1 MSAQTE
7 RRTGR
12 WRKATALVPLALL
25 SAAFTASIAGANAP
39 AVVASGAHSADTTL
53 PDGTAVPTQA
63 IEAPAS
69 VSNGDGLGLG
79 DGNAAQIVSTASTS
93 GIPSAALSAYQRAET
108 VINAA
113 DQSCNLTWQLI
124 AAIGRV
130 ESNHGRANGNVL
142 DNTGLAVPGIYGIA
156 LNGSNK
162 TAEILDTDAGQY
174 DNDTT
179 YDRAVGPM
187 QFIPSTWSVVGVDAD
202 GDGVRNPQDVDDAAL
217 GTAVYLCSGSDDLGT
232 DAGRQAAVFRYNH
245 SPVLRRPGALH
256 HGGLHARR
264 LHLGAQQH
272 RGGRLPGPR
281 PRPGRDRRQRRRR
294 PGHQDAR
301 GRRRRRGPGRARPS
315 PPTPTEP
322 SNNGDGGNGNGNG
335 NTNNAALPPV
345 DVPELPSTSVEPVD
359 EVLTEVQA
367 IAQCLADGLNQLL
380 NPAAFA
386 GVRRR
391 LHDPQASLT
400 RVRPASPRQGGRRHG
415 ATGSMTRASAQRL
428 SSRAASTAQ

>member
-1 MSAQTE
+1 M
-7 RRTGR
+7 
-12 WRKATALVPLALL
+12 PLALL

-39 AVVASGAHSADTTL
+39 AVVAASAHADDTAL

-79 DGNAAQIVSTASTS
+79 GGNAAQIVSTASTS

-113 DQSCNLTWQLI
+113 DKSCNLTWQLI

-162 TAEILDTDAGQY
+162 TTEILDTDAGQF

-245 SPVLRRPGALH
+245 SQSYVDLVLSIMEAYTLGDFTSVPNSTVAAGYLVRDPDPVANGGGNDNDQDIKTPQNNDDDDETRSSPTDDPTDRAPGHQRR
-256 HGGLHARR
+256 RR
-264 LHLGAQQH
+264 Q
-272 RGGRLPGPR
+272 
-281 PRPGRDRRQRRRR
+281 RQRRRR
-294 PGHQDAR
+294 QPR
-301 GRRRRRGPGRARPS
+301 TRPTS
-315 PPTPTEP
+315 
-322 SNNGDGGNGNGNG
+322 
-335 NTNNAALPPV
+335 LPPV
-345 DVPELPSTSVEPVD
+345 QVPQLPSTSDRAGRRGPHRGPGHRPVPRRRHQPAPNGRAFAAC
-359 EVLTEVQA
+359 V
-367 IAQCLADGLNQLL
+367 DGLHER
-380 NPAAFA
+380 P
-386 GVRRR
+386 
-391 LHDPQASLT
+391 DPVS
-400 RVRPASPRQGGRRHG
+400 G
-415 ATGSMTRASAQRL
+415 QRL

>member
-1 MSAQTE
+1 MTAQNAH
-7 RRTGR
+7 RTGR
-12 WRKATALVPLALL
+12 LRKATTLVPLALL

-39 AVVASGAHSADTTL
+39 AVLASGAPTADATL

-69 VSNGDGLGLG
+69 VSNGDSLGVG
-79 DGNAAQIVSTASTS
+79 NANAAQIVSTASTS

-113 DQSCNLTWQLI
+113 DKTCNLTWQLI

-142 DNTGLAVPGIYGIA
+142 DSTGLAVPGIYGIP

-217 GTAVYLCSGSDDLGT
+217 GTAVYLCSGSDDLAT
-232 DAGRQAAVFRYNH
+232 DAGRQAAVYRYNH
-245 SPVLRRPGALH
+245 SQSYVDLVLSIMEAYTLGDFTSVPNSTVAAGYLVRDPDPVV
-256 HGGLHARR
+256 
-264 LHLGAQQH
+264 
-272 RGGRLPGPR
+272 
-281 PRPGRDRRQRRRR
+281 
-294 PGHQDAR
+294 
-301 GRRRRRGPGRARPS
+301 
-315 PPTPTEP
+315 
-322 SNNGDGGNGNGNG
+322 GGNGNQGEQEIKTPEQDDTDTEPTEPTEEPTEAPPATGGGNG
-335 NTNNAALPPV
+335 GGGGGGSTPNLPPV
-345 DVPELPSTSVEPVD
+345 EVPDLPSTSVEPVD
-359 EVLTEVQA
+359 EVLNLAEAT
-367 IAQCLADGLNQLL
+367 AQCLADGISQVDV
-380 NPAAFA
+380 AAFQACLDGYMNPKTAAEKQATRKAVRHFARLERA
-386 GVRRR
+386 GLAV
-391 LHDPQASLT
+391 
-400 RVRPASPRQGGRRHG
+400 
-415 ATGSMTRASAQRL
+415 
-428 SSRAASTAQ
+428 